1 MVEPPPIIVEPP
13 PIMVEPPDVELPAV
27 EPPDLELLVLPP
39 LLLLLPQAASKRTE
53 TISTLTSNSILFA
66 AGRVTRLAKK
76 ITSLFRFRGTH
87 PRFMLL
93 ACPSAC
99 RQLQGYGKHE
109 R

>member
-13 PIMVEPPDVELPAV
+13 PIMVEPPEVELPAV

-39 LLLLLPQAASKRTE
+39 LLLPHAASKRTE

-66 AGRVTRLAKK
+66 AGRVTCLAKNNLP
-76 ITSLFRFRGTH
+76 IPLPGTH

-93 ACPSAC
+93 ACPSASC
-99 RQLQGYGKHE
+99 QL
-109 R
+109 